1 MKYTDNQKKLK
12 VLNKLDT
19 SPLMLAI
26 IVILIWPF
34 WLIGSM
40 FFIPLTYR
48 LTRNYMI
55 LSKEYFGTNNE
66 GMNRLYEASLILCG
80 KAKLEQNTNNKK
92 NKNKKR

>member
-66 GMNRLYEASLILCG
+66 GMNKLYEASLILCG
-80 KAKLEQNTNNKK
+80 KAKLEQNINNKK

>member
-1 MKYTDNQKKLK
+1 MKYTENQKKLK

-34 WLIGSM
+34 WLIGAM

-66 GMNRLYEASLILCG
+66 GMNKLYEASLILCG
-80 KAKLEQNTNNKK
+80 KAKLEQNINNKK

>member
-1 MKYTDNQKKLK
+1 MKYTVDQKKLN

-19 SPLMLAI
+19 SPLILAI

-66 GMNRLYEASLILCG
+66 GMNKLYEASLILCG
-80 KAKLEQNTNNKK
+80 KAKLEQNNYNKK
-92 NKNKKR
+92 NKKQKR